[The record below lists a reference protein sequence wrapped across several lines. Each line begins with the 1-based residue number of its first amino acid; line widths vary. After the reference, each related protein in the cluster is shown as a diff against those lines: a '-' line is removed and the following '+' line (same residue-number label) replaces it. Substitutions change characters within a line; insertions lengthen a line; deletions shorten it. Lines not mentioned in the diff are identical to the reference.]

1 MKQKA
6 MKQKVLGLT
15 PYQGSKRVYGYYQ
28 CHQCHKRWESGNSW
42 ANTHQ
47 ECKKCKVK
55 VYPYRQ
61 KKLEEREGSHIDP
74 TKEHPQHLCGK
85 CQKLG
90 YYCRSME
97 DKRRH
102 KYY

>member
-1 MKQKA
+1 MA
-6 MKQKVLGLT
+6 TISVTYVIRDGIVETHGL
-15 PYQGSKRVYGYYQ
+15 
-28 CHQCHKRWESGNSW
+28 H
-42 ANTHQ
+42 NTHQ

-61 KKLEEREGSHIDP
+61 KKLEKTELGEHS

-90 YYCRSME
+90 YNCRLKE

-102 KYY
+102 KYH